1 VNAGLQAA
9 VFDVKTYGATGDG
22 KTLDTAAINKAVEAA
37 AAAGG
42 GTVSFPAGTFVSGT
56 IRLKSNVSI
65 NLDQGAILEA
75 TTDPTAYDEAEPNQW
90 SQYQDFGHSH
100 WHNSLMWG
108 ENVENITISGSGLIH
123 GKGLTRGEGGKVGN
137 KAIALKLSR
146 NVSIKDVSFLMCGHF
161 CLLATGVDNLTINN
175 IKIDTNRDGLN
186 IDSCR
191 NVHIS
196 DSSVNSPYDD
206 AIVMKSSH
214 ALGFARAVENLTI
227 TNCIVSGWDRG
238 SFLDGTYKYV
248 EASAPDRWGPTG
260 RIKFGTESEGGF
272 RNVTISNIIFDHCR
286 GLALETVD
294 GGILEDMTITNLV
307 MRDIVNSPIFLR
319 LGARMRAPAGV
330 PIGALRRVT
339 ISNVRVYNSDPRY
352 GSIISGMPGYDI
364 EDVKLNDIRIYYR
377 GGGTKEQAA
386 RVPPENEKAYPEP
399 AMFGDMPSYGFFIRH
414 MKGIELNNVEVSFLK
429 EDLRPAFVL
438 DDVKGVELNNVK
450 AQTAPGVSAFVLKN
464 VENFL
469 VRNSSVPDAKLASV
483 KEKQF

>member
-1 VNAGLQAA
+1 MTRRIAFLLLLPLVAASAA
-9 VFDVKTYGATGDG
+9 VFDVKTYGAAGDG
-22 KTLDTAAINKAVEAA
+22 RTLDTAAINKAIEAA

-42 GTVSFPAGTFVSGT
+42 GTVTFPAGTFVSGT
-56 IRLKSNVSI
+56 IRLKSHVSI
-65 NLDQGAILEA
+65 HLDSGATLEA

-100 WHNSLMWG
+100 WDNSLMWG

-137 KAIALKLSR
+137 KVIALKLSR
-146 NVSIKDVSFLMCGHF
+146 NIIIQDLSFLMCGHF
-161 CLLATGVDNLTINN
+161 CLLATGVDNLTIHN
-175 IKIDTNRDGLN
+175 IKVDTNRDGLN

-206 AIVMKSSH
+206 AIVMKSTH

-238 SFLDGTYKYV
+238 SMLDGTYKYV
-248 EASAPDRWGPTG
+248 EASAPDKWGPTG

-272 RNVTISNIIFDHCR
+272 RNVTISNIVFDHCR

-294 GGILEDMTITNLV
+294 GGLLEDMTITNLV
-307 MRDIVNSPIFLR
+307 MRDIVNSPVFLR

-339 ISNVRVYNSDPRY
+339 ISNVRVYNSAPLY
-352 GSIISGMPGYDI
+352 GSIISGMPGYDV
-364 EDVKLNDIRIYYR
+364 EDVKLSDIRIYYA

-386 RVPPENEKAYPEP
+386 LVPPENEKGYPEP
-399 AMFGDMPSYGFFIRH
+399 SMFGEIPAYGFFVRH
-414 MKGIELNNVEVSFLK
+414 MKGLQMDNVEVSFLK

-438 DDVKGVELNNVK
+438 DDVKGVEFNNVK
-450 AQTAPGVSAFVLKN
+450 AQAAPGVPSFVLKN
-464 VENFL
+464 VEKFL
-469 VRNSSVPDAKLASV
+469 
-483 KEKQF
+483 EK